1 MRTVPVALLLIAALP
16 LLATHPLT
24 SEISFN
30 PAVPT
35 DRSFVVLE
43 VRDVW
48 RDPCVPRNP
57 VLTRAGNAITVRFTV
72 PPDLACPA
80 VLAPWEAKVP
90 IGVLTP
96 GVYAVTLEV
105 DDFDGLRRA
114 GVRTLVV
121 RESAPAFVIE
131 PQIASTAGG
140 TVVAFRNVCPN
151 AGTPVTVSVSG
162 AGVPVLPG
170 CPVKVTLPAHAPGPV
185 DVTLTVGDLS
195 STVVNALQY
204 VDPAAAP
211 DPALY
216 ERVLVPVI
224 FNGSGAFGSVWQT
237 NVEMTNLS
245 AFRID
250 WVPEVSRPLGSLD
263 PERSTSLSAFGE
275 RPAGLVLFLPR
286 GADVRFGYLI
296 RDLSRDAS
304 QWGTEIPVVRERD
317 TQTVLVLPNVPF
329 DDRYR
334 LQLRIYDIDGVS
346 GEVMVMAG
354 TQPVGREVS
363 VAGPCTARPCNSN
376 QPAFASVDLRQLF
389 PTASGAQT
397 IRVFGGSDLPAR
409 FWAFVTVTNNET
421 QHVTVIS
428 PQ

>member
-24 SEISFN
+24 SEISFD

-35 DRSFVVLE
+35 DRSFVILE

-57 VLTRAGNAITVRFTV
+57 QVTRAGNAITVRFTV

-80 VLAPWEAKVP
+80 VLAPWEADVP
-90 IGVLTP
+90 IGVLAP
-96 GVYAVTLEV
+96 GIYAVTLEV

-121 RESAPAFVIE
+121 RESEPAFVVE
-131 PQIASTAGG
+131 PHIANTAGG
-140 TVVAFRNVCPN
+140 TVVAFRNVCPA
-151 AGTPVTVSVSG
+151 AGTPVTVTVDG
-162 AGVPVLPG
+162 VAVPVLPG
-170 CPVKVTLPAHAPGPV
+170 CPVQVTLPAHAAGPA
-185 DVTLTVGDLS
+185 DVTLTVDDRS
-195 STVVNALQY
+195 STVVNAVQY

-211 DPALY
+211 DPALF

-224 FNGSGAFGSVWQT
+224 FNGPGAFGSQWET
-237 NVEMTNLS
+237 SVEMTNVS
-245 AFRID
+245 ATRID
-250 WVPEVSRPLGSLD
+250 WVPEVSRPLGSLE
-263 PERSTSLSAFGE
+263 PGQSTSLSAFGE

-286 GADVRFGYLI
+286 GAGVRFGSLI
-296 RDLSRDAS
+296 RDVSRDAS

-317 TQTVLVLPNVPF
+317 THALLVLPKVPF

-334 LQLRIYDIDGVS
+334 LQLRMYDIDGVTR
-346 GEVMVMAG
+346 EVVVTAG
-354 TQPVGREVS
+354 TQPVGRGVT
-363 VAGPCTARPCNSN
+363 VVGPCTSRPCNSS
-376 QPAFASVDLRQLF
+376 QPAYASVDLRQLF
-389 PTASGAQT
+389 PTLSGAQT
-397 IRVFGGSDLPAR
+397 IRVDGGSGLPAR
-409 FWAFVTVTNNET
+409 LWAFVTVTNNDT

-428 PQ
+428 SQ